1 MLALYHRAYGA
12 GRTIADIQWMLEHNP
27 AGAGVSVI
35 AMHKDVVVGMRSLIP
50 YRFRRGSERI
60 LTYKTEDSLV
70 AKNYRQRGIFRE
82 INTMLYAYEPSILKW
97 GLSNQI
103 DVLRKLGLKGEH
115 QLTSAVYLDASL
127 TGWRTADVS
136 LLSMK
141 GLFLAGVMLRGLF
154 RVRMQSDGDSFLVDD
169 TDAVNLEAFFDEWV
183 LHFPDML
190 IPDMSHAYLQWRL
203 VDNPSVEQ
211 SHIFATVAGD
221 RTVGISIVSVTGA
234 VGRWLSSY
242 FLPQV
247 STSDQQRH
255 IEQGLSY
262 LKELG
267 VHYVESWLFDH
278 NAVVADI
285 GDSLQKA
292 GFAAMRRGLYIH
304 QNEHA
309 IDTKNVYF
317 SAQLGIR

>member
-1 MLALYHRAYGA
+1 MLALYHSVYGA
-12 GRTIADIQWMLEHNP
+12 GRTLADMQWMLESNP
-27 AGAGVSVI
+27 AGVGVSAI
-35 AMHKDVVVGMRSLIP
+35 AMDGDAVVGMRSLIP

-141 GLFLAGVMLRGLF
+141 GLFLAGVMLRELF
-154 RVRMQSDGDSFLVDD
+154 RVRMQSDGDSFLVHD
-169 TDAVNLEAFFDEWV
+169 TDAVNLEAFFDEWIV
-183 LHFPDML
+183 HFPDML

-203 VDNPSVEQ
+203 TDNPSVEK
-211 SHIFATVAGD
+211 SHVFATVAAGE
-221 RTVGISIVSVTGA
+221 TVGLSIVSVTGGI
-234 VGRWLSSY
+234 GRWLSTY

-247 STSDQQRH
+247 STSDRQRH
-255 IEQGLSY
+255 IEQGISHLR
-262 LKELG
+262 ELDI
-267 VHYVESWLFDH
+267 HYIEGWLFDH

-285 GDSLQKA
+285 GNAMQKA
-292 GFAAMRRGLYIH
+292 GFAALRRGLYIH
-304 QNEHA
+304 QNLHA